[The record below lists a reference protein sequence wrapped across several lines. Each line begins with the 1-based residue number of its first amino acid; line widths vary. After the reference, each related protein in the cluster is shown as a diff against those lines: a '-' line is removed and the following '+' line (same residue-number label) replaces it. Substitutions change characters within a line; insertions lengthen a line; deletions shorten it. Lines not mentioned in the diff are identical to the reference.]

1 MTSNRKKKCPLCR
14 IGKTFLS
21 YPTNGKLFLSDIMV
35 ISYPTNGKLFLS
47 VIMVI
52 SYPTNGKSFLS
63 DIMGI
68 SFSDWMSLKYIDL

>member
-1 MTSNRKKKCPLCR
+1 MSDRKSFP
-14 IGKTFLS
+14 IS

-52 SYPTNGKSFLS
+52 SYPTNGKPFLS
-63 DIMGI
+63 DIMKKVLTTPL
-68 SFSDWMSLKYIDL
+68 FSPNNKYFN